1 MRRRSEVRTTL
12 GAKTILRILVV
23 LALILSRSALASG
36 ADPTAGSGASPQIDW
51 NKLDAEALAYFQ
63 SYLRFDTSNPPD
75 DTSAAIA
82 FLKQIL
88 DKEGIE
94 TQVFVGKPGMA
105 NLVARLPGPAGVK
118 PLLLMS
124 HADVVPA
131 VAKDWSHP
139 PFSGDLADGFDGV
152 AVLSTTRRTASWR

>member
-1 MRRRSEVRTTL
+1 MTRTL
-12 GAKTILRILVV
+12 AAK
-23 LALILSRSALASG
+23 ILSPILASLAFASAHAHAATG
-36 ADPTAGSGASPQIDW
+36 PTITPTPTTTAPQQLDW
-51 NKLDAEALAYFQ
+51 NRLQAEGLSYFQ

-94 TQVFVGKPGMA
+94 TQVYVSKPGMA
-105 NLVARLPGPAGVK
+105 NLVARLSGPSGVK

-124 HADVVPA
+124 
-131 VAKDWSHP
+131 
-139 PFSGDLADGFDGV
+139 
-152 AVLSTTRRTASWR
+152 